1 MVITDI
7 DMFYIMIAT
16 FVFALEVV
24 DTIEF
29 LQGKR

>member
-1 MVITDI
+1 MIITDI
-7 DMFYIMIAT
+7 DIFYIMLAV

-24 DTIEF
+24 DTVEF

>member
-1 MVITDI
+1 MTYEE
-7 DMFYIMIAT
+7 FYVLLAVFM
-16 FVFALEVV
+16 FALEVV

>member
-1 MVITDI
+1 MIITDI
-7 DMFYIMIAT
+7 DIFYIMLAT
-16 FVFALEVV
+16 FMFALEVV